1 MTSLAL
7 LVLLG
12 DGRLP
17 TGGHVHSA
25 GLEQARADGRLADL
39 DDLERLLRRRLATA
53 GRVAAAVAAS
63 ACHDPHRHGVL
74 DVETDARTPSA
85 PQREASRAQGR
96 GMLRLAQAAWPG
108 GVVPGGVVP
117 GGAVPGDGGLDWGEL
132 GRRPHQAV
140 VLGCAARAGGL
151 RPVDAATC
159 AAHLAVTGPA
169 SAAQRLLALDP
180 VAVAALTV
188 RLASA
193 VDAVVASLPD
203 PATDPADLPS
213 DSDPLSDLLAGRH
226 ALAPDRL
233 FAS

>member
-1 MTSLAL
+1 MSSSAL

-25 GLEQARADGRLADL
+25 GLEQARADGRLRDL
-39 DDLERLLRRRLATA
+39 VDLERLLRRRLVTA

-63 ACHDPHRHGVL
+63 ACHDPHRHALL
-74 DVETDARTPSA
+74 DAETDARTPSA

-96 GMLRLAQAAWPG
+96 GLLRLAGATWAQ
-108 GVVPGGVVP
+108 VVPGL
-117 GGAVPGDGGLDWGEL
+117 AWSDL
-132 GRRPHQAV
+132 GRRPHHAV

-188 RLASA
+188 RLTTE
-193 VDAVVASLPD
+193 VDAVVAGLPD
-203 PATDPADLPS
+203 PGTDPADLPS
-213 DSDPLSDLLAGRH
+213 DSDPLADLLAGRH
-226 ALAPDRL
+226 AAAPDRL

>member
-108 GVVPGGVVP
+108 GVVPGGAVP

-159 AAHLAVTGPA
+159 AAHLAVTGPRRPPSACSPSTRSPSPRSPSA
-169 SAAQRLLALDP
+169 SPRTSTP
-180 VAVAALTV
+180 WSPRCRT
-188 RLASA
+188 R
-193 VDAVVASLPD
+193 PRTPPTC
-203 PATDPADLPS
+203 PATPT
-213 DSDPLSDLLAGRH
+213 PLADLLAGRH
-226 ALAPDRL
+226 ALAADRL

>member
-1 MTSLAL
+1 MTPPSAL

-25 GLEQARADGRLADL
+25 GLEQARADGRLRDL
-39 DDLERLLRRRLATA
+39 ADLERLLRRRLTTA

-63 ACHDPHRHGVL
+63 ACHDPHRHAVL
-74 DVETDARTPSA
+74 DTETDARTPSA

-108 GVVPGGVVP
+108 GAAGV
-117 GGAVPGDGGLDWGEL
+117 AWADL

-140 VLGCAARAGGL
+140 ALGCAARAGGL

-188 RLASA
+188 RLAA
-193 VDAVVASLPD
+193 EVDAVVASLPD
-203 PATDPADLPS
+203 PAGDPVDLPS
-213 DSDPLSDLLAGRH
+213 SSDPLADLLAGRH
-226 ALAPDRL
+226 ALAGDRL